1 MSQLE
6 KEKCDVCGQTHF
18 MNAMML
24 WQYGIEPKQCYCK
37 CHNGVDHR
45 IPITEEIDGCGDL
58 K

>member
-45 IPITEEIDGCGDL
+45 IPITEETRSNQ